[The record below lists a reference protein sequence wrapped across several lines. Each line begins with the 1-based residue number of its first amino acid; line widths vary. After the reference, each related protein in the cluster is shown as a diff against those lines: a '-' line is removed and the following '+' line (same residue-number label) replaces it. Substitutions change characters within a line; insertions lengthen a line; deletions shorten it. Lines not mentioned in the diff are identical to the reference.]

1 MAAVTPPRPPQPTL
15 RPRLARALLRLFAV
29 QGSYNYERLLGVGV
43 GVAEEPLLRDLGDGK
58 YRPAVARGAHFFN
71 AHPYLIGLAVGAAA
85 RAEHE
90 GASPDQIERLREA
103 LCGPLGSLGD
113 RLVWAGWLPFLS
125 GLALAGVALGAG
137 WTAVGMFLLVY
148 NIGHVGLRWWAL
160 KAGWTYGRRVSVAL
174 HHPAL
179 QKAGALLGPAMAFA
193 VGAALPL
200 TAAYLS
206 GPFDSWARV
215 ALAVV
220 AALGFL
226 ALRLRGDRLNG
237 LRLSLGLAAVAL
249 VVGVIWQ

>member
-1 MAAVTPPRPPQPTL
+1 MAAVNRRPS
-15 RPRLARALLRLFAV
+15 LAAALLRLFAV

-137 WTAVGMFLLVY
+137 WIAVGMFLLIY

-160 KAGWTYGRRVSVAL
+160 KAGWTHGRRVSVAL

-179 QKAGALLGPAMAFA
+179 QKAGALLGPAMAVA

-200 TAAYLS
+200 TAAYLA

-226 ALRLRGDRLNG
+226 GLRLRGDRLNG

>member
-1 MAAVTPPRPPQPTL
+1 MAEVTPPARPSL
-15 RPRLARALLRLFAV
+15 GRALLRLFAV

-58 YRPAVARGAHFFN
+58 YHPAVARGAHFFN

-137 WTAVGMFLLVY
+137 WIAVGSFLVVY
-148 NIGHVGLRWWAL
+148 NIGHVALRWWAL
-160 KAGWTYGRRVSVAL
+160 KAGWTHGRRVSVAL

-179 QKAGALLGPAMAFA
+179 QKAGAVLGPAMAVA

-226 ALRLRGDRLNG
+226 VLRLRGDRVNG
-237 LRLSLGLAAVAL
+237 LEPSLLVAAVAL
-249 VVGVIWQ
+249 VAGVI